1 MSHDQVNVAR
11 DDETSFAAA
20 GAYAV
25 ARYAGD
31 DSVVAVRAQRQIDQ
45 TQFQRDIASLMA
57 RLPAHKYVLNLCTDR
72 YRFMVGFAAALC
84 RQQISLLPPS
94 DAPGVL
100 KALMADY
107 PDLYALTDTVNPPL
121 SSMAYPDNLGEN
133 GAVTDLP
140 TVPGSQPAL
149 ILFTSGSTGHSKS
162 VPKSWGALI
171 RSTLA
176 AGSRLGIGSLGG
188 ATVIG
193 TVPHQHS
200 YGLESTILLGLQHG
214 LIIDAG
220 RPLYP
225 GDVRATIEAA
235 PKPRIL
241 VTTPVHI
248 RALVAEPG
256 GMPQVDLILS
266 ATAPLPIALA
276 AQAEACFRAPL
287 VEIYGCTEAGQV
299 ATRRTVHE
307 PHWRCLDGIALR
319 QDEVGTW
326 ASGPSVQGTVLL
338 HDVIEPTGPATFS
351 LGGRSADLVDIA
363 GKRASLAHL
372 NHELLSIAGVTDGVF
387 LKPKPDEQHVGR
399 LMALAVAP
407 GLRSEAILR
416 ALRERLDAAF
426 LPRPLVVV
434 DDLPRNELGKLPRE
448 ALLQLIARG
457 RRAE

>member
-1 MSHDQVNVAR
+1 MARDQLHIAR
-11 DDETSFAAA
+11 DDETSFAAT
-20 GAYAV
+20 GAYAI

-31 DSVVAVRAQRQIDQ
+31 NSVVAVRAQRRIDRA
-45 TQFQRDIASLMA
+45 QFQRDVASLMA
-57 RLPAHKYVLNLCTDR
+57 RLPPHKYVLNLCTDR

-84 RQQISLLPPS
+84 RQQVSLLPPS

-100 KALMADY
+100 KALATEY
-107 PDLYALTDTVNPPL
+107 PDLYALTDTVIPPL
-121 SSMAYPDNLGEN
+121 SSMVYPDNLGEE

-140 TVPGSQPAL
+140 ALPGNQPAL
-149 ILFTSGSTGHSKS
+149 VLFTSGSTGHPKS
-162 VPKSWGALI
+162 VPKSWGTLV
-171 RSTLA
+171 RSALA
-176 AGSRLGIGSLGG
+176 AGNRLGIQSIGS

-200 YGLESTILLGLQHG
+200 YGLESTIFLGLQHG

-235 PKPRIL
+235 PHPRIL

-266 ATAPLPIALA
+266 ATAPLPVELA
-276 AQAEACFRAPL
+276 TQAEACFRAPL

-299 ATRRTVHE
+299 ATRRTVQE
-307 PHWRCLDGIALR
+307 PHWHCLDGVALR
-319 QDEVGTW
+319 RDESGTW

-338 HDVIEPTGPATFS
+338 HDVIEPTGPATFL
-351 LGGRSADLVDIA
+351 LGGRSADLVDVA
-363 GKRASLAHL
+363 GKRTSLAHL
-372 NHELLSIAGVTDGVF
+372 NHVLLGIAGVKDGVF
-387 LKPKPDEQHVGR
+387 FMPELDGKNVAR
-399 LMALAVAP
+399 LMALVVAP
-407 GLRSEAILR
+407 GLGSETISR
-416 ALRERLDAAF
+416 TLRERLDAAF

-434 DDLPRNELGKLPRE
+434 DDLPRDALGKLPRE
-448 ALLQLIARG
+448 ALLQLIACG
-457 RRAE
+457 RRTQ